1 MLGVVQDFRGDED
14 VMQQFSATDAALAGF
29 RAAREKPKTIGVW
42 TLLMGVLSFA
52 VSAVAI
58 LTFGE
63 KLTALAEAFAD
74 QSNPQGAMEAMSGM
88 WPLFLGSILY
98 VLATNAV
105 LLAGINRL
113 VLRPH
118 DSAGAYLR
126 LGADEL
132 RQAAAQAL
140 LYVVLFGVYL
150 VGGVGAVMIGGIG
163 AAIGGAPLGVLLG
176 VVAFIGVLAG
186 LVLLSVRLSF
196 VSTLAFDTRKIDLGA
211 SWALTKGRFWPLF
224 GAYLIA
230 MVLAAVVYIL
240 LFVMIA
246 AVGAI
251 GALAAGGDLASVG
264 DALQHE
270 ANSMSSL
277 LSPAGVISSLLSGLT
292 AVLLSLIV
300 SAPAPTIYAQ
310 LRGGDV
316 SETFG

>member
-1 MLGVVQDFRGDED
+1 MGQNFRGDED

-29 RAAREKPKTIGVW
+29 RLARERPKTIGVW
-42 TLLMGVLSFA
+42 TLIMGALSFA
-52 VSAVAI
+52 VSAVAA
-58 LTFGE
+58 LTFGD
-63 KLTALAEAFAD
+63 KLTAMAEKLAD
-74 QSNPQGAMEAMSGM
+74 KSDPQAGLTAMSGM
-88 WPLFLGSILY
+88 WPLFVGATLY
-98 VLATNAV
+98 VLATNAI

-113 VLRPH
+113 VLRPN

-150 VGGVGAVMIGGIG
+150 VGGVGAVMVGGIG

-186 LVLLSVRLSF
+186 LVFLSVRLSF
-196 VSTLAFDTRKIDLGA
+196 VSTLAFDTRRIDLGA
-211 SWALTKGRFWPLF
+211 SWTLTQGRFWPLF
-224 GAYLIA
+224 GTYVIA
-230 MVLAAVVYIL
+230 MVLAAVVYLL

-251 GALAAGGDLASVG
+251 GALAMGGGLASVG

-270 ANSMSSL
+270 TNSISSV

-310 LRGGDV
+310 LRGRDV
-316 SETFG
+316 ADTFG

>member
-1 MLGVVQDFRGDED
+1 
-14 VMQQFSATDAALAGF
+14 MQQFSATDAALAGF
-29 RAAREKPKTIGVW
+29 RLARERPKTIGVW
-42 TLLMGVLSFA
+42 TLIMGVLSFA
-52 VSAVAI
+52 VSAVAA
-58 LTFGE
+58 LTFGD
-63 KLTALAEAFAD
+63 KLTAMAEKLAD
-74 QSNPQGAMEAMSGM
+74 KSDPQAGLTAMSGM
-88 WPLFLGSILY
+88 WPLFLGATLY
-98 VLATNAV
+98 VLATNAI

-113 VLRPH
+113 VLKPH

-150 VGGVGAVMIGGIG
+150 VGGVGAVMVGGIG

-186 LVLLSVRLSF
+186 LVFLSVRLSF
-196 VSTLAFDTRKIDLGA
+196 VSTLAFDTRRIDLGA
-211 SWALTKGRFWPLF
+211 SWALTQGRFWPLF
-224 GAYLIA
+224 GTYVIA
-230 MVLAAVVYIL
+230 MVLGAVVYL
-240 LFVMIA
+240 LLMVMIY

-251 GALAAGGDLASVG
+251 GALAMGGGLASVG

-270 ANSMSSL
+270 GNSISSV

-310 LRGGDV
+310 LRGRDV
-316 SETFG
+316 ADTFG

>member
-1 MLGVVQDFRGDED
+1 
-14 VMQQFSATDAALAGF
+14 MQQFSATDAALAGF
-29 RAAREKPKTIGVW
+29 RLAREKPKTIGVW

-88 WPLFLGSILY
+88 GPFFVGSTLY
-98 VLATNAV
+98 IVATNAV
-105 LLAGINRL
+105 LLAAINRL
-113 VLRPH
+113 VLRPG
-118 DSAGAYLR
+118 DSAQGYLR
-126 LGADEL
+126 FGADEL
-132 RQAAAQAL
+132 RQVGAQVL
-140 LYVVLFGVYL
+140 LYVVLFGAYL
-150 VGGVGAVMIGGIG
+150 IGGVGAVMLGGIG

-176 VVAFIGVLAG
+176 VLAFIGVLAG
-186 LVLLSVRLSF
+186 LVFLSVRLSF
-196 VSTLAFDTRKIDLGA
+196 VSTLAFDTRRIDLGA
-211 SWALTKGRFWPLF
+211 SWAFTKGRFWPLF
-224 GAYLIA
+224 GTYLIA
-230 MVLAAVVYIL
+230 MVLAAVVYLL

-251 GALAAGGDLASVG
+251 GALAMGGGLASVG

-270 ANSMSSL
+270 ANSMSAL

-292 AVLLSLIV
+292 AVLLQLIV

-310 LRGGDV
+310 LSGREVAD
-316 SETFG
+316 TFG

>member
-1 MLGVVQDFRGDED
+1 
-14 VMQQFSATDAALAGF
+14 MQQFSATDAALAGF
-29 RAAREKPKTIGVW
+29 RLARERPKTIGVW
-42 TLLMGVLSFA
+42 TLIMGVLSFA
-52 VSAVAI
+52 VSAVAA
-58 LTFGE
+58 LTFGD
-63 KLTALAEAFAD
+63 KLTAMAEKLAD
-74 QSNPQGAMEAMSGM
+74 KSDPQAGLTAMSGM
-88 WPLFLGSILY
+88 WPLFLGATLY
-98 VLATNAV
+98 VLATNAI

-113 VLRPH
+113 VLKPH
-118 DSAGAYLR
+118 DSGGAYLR

-150 VGGVGAVMIGGIG
+150 VGGVGAVMVGGIG

-186 LVLLSVRLSF
+186 LVFLSVRLSF
-196 VSTLAFDTRKIDLGA
+196 VSTLAFDTRRIDLGA
-211 SWALTKGRFWPLF
+211 SWALTQGRFWPLF
-224 GAYLIA
+224 GTYVIA
-230 MVLAAVVYIL
+230 MVLAAVVYL
-240 LFVMIA
+240 LLMVMIY

-251 GALAAGGDLASVG
+251 GAMAMGGDLASVG

-270 ANSMSSL
+270 GNSIKSV

-310 LRGGDV
+310 LRGRDV
-316 SETFG
+316 ADTFG

>member
-1 MLGVVQDFRGDED
+1 
-14 VMQQFSATDAALAGF
+14 MQQFSATDAALAGF
-29 RAAREKPKTIGVW
+29 RLARERPKTIGVW
-42 TLLMGVLSFA
+42 TLIMGILSFA
-52 VSAVAI
+52 VSVVAV

-63 KLTALAEAFAD
+63 KLTAMAEKLAD
-74 QSNPQGAMEAMSGM
+74 KSDPQAGLTAMSGM
-88 WPLFLGSILY
+88 WPLFLGATLY
-98 VLATNAV
+98 VLATNAI

-113 VLRPH
+113 VLKPH
-118 DSAGAYLR
+118 DSGGAYLR

-150 VGGVGAVMIGGIG
+150 VGGVGAVMVGGIG

-186 LVLLSVRLSF
+186 LVFLSVRLSF
-196 VSTLAFDTRKIDLGA
+196 VSTLAFDTRRIDLGA
-211 SWALTKGRFWPLF
+211 SWALTQGRFWPLF
-224 GAYLIA
+224 GTYVIA
-230 MVLAAVVYIL
+230 MVLAAVVYL
-240 LFVMIA
+240 LLMVMIY

-251 GALAAGGDLASVG
+251 GAMAMGGDLASVG

-270 ANSMSSL
+270 GNSIKSV

-310 LRGGDV
+310 LRGRDV
-316 SETFG
+316 ADTFG